1 MIFASYPLIRPF
13 PRTFGSE
20 VDQGNF
26 NSMANLEFLT
36 TPRTNTNS
44 FILQIGFTEQVKMK
58 NCKHSLYNFSMQMNP
73 QTSMRAMT
81 RNLSTDLM
89 LPLPRR
95 RRVPAPR
102 ASCRLQALC
111 RSSTGA
117 APTTLQISC
126 TQPTENRSLSKQRDT
141 YYRDAAYSVQI
152 NGQNDKSKGTF
163 DTSLIDTIY
172 IFHKNMMDILCRP
185 YFYQYLGGFM
195 P

>member
-26 NSMANLEFLT
+26 QSMTNLEFLT
-36 TPRTNTNS
+36 TSRTNNDS
-44 FILQIGFTEQVKMK
+44 FILQRGFTEQVKMK
-58 NCKHSLYNFSMQMNP
+58 HYTYIINDFSMQMNP

-81 RNLSTDLM
+81 RSLSTDLM
-89 LPLPRR
+89 LSLPRR

-102 ASCRLQALC
+102 ASCLLQALC

-126 TQPTENRSLSKQRDT
+126 TQPTDNRSRSKHRDT

-152 NGQNDKSKGTF
+152 NGQ
-163 DTSLIDTIY
+163 L
-172 IFHKNMMDILCRP
+172 
-185 YFYQYLGGFM
+185 
-195 P
+195 